1 MGRDIAVPG
10 VELAINL
17 LQELLADL
25 KSKRIVSDGAVYVDA
40 PFDPAKRIGRPPGSR
55 NKSADPRGGGASWS
69 GMTAEERS
77 VEMKRRQAVA
87 EAKRAAKR
95 GETVKV
101 KGMHPRDPNH
111 PGHNQWIERLR
122 ASQKR
127 AWASRGKKQQRVQLE
142 KMRAGK
148 ASARAAINQLKAAS

>member
-25 KSKRIVSDGAVYVDA
+25 KSKRIVSDGVVYVDA
-40 PFDPAKRIGRPPGSR
+40 PFDPAKRRIGRPPGSK
-55 NKSADPRGGGASWS
+55 NKSVGPWGWS

-77 VEMKRRQAVA
+77 VEMKRRQAVT

-101 KGMHPRDPNH
+101 EGMHPRDPNH